1 MTENKRLSQIIIEL
15 YIRKNCPMS
24 QRVLDFFKTMNPE
37 GKGISLK
44 IIYLDCDNMES
55 RNYNICI
62 TPSITLNGKLLFVGA
77 FDSKKMLKILSAA

>member
-1 MTENKRLSQIIIEL
+1 MIEDNTLAQIVIEL

-24 QRVLDFFKTMNPE
+24 QRVLDFFKTINPE

-44 IIYLDCDNMES
+44 IISLDCENMES
-55 RNYNICI
+55 KNYNICI

-77 FDSKKMLKILSAA
+77 FDSKKMLGILSAA